1 MLLWICEKHKDGWHG
16 AEAPGVWFVV
26 AFLNHWGYYSVNKRN
41 SQPLLLS
48 LLTFVSVYKNNRGDL
63 VFYYNFVNLCNKI
76 GKSPSAV
83 AEEIGFK
90 RSVVTRWSKGSL
102 PRQATLQKIADYFG
116 VSLAELTAEQKENP
130 TASGE
135 VDFSDMELLAK
146 FKAADE
152 TTQELIRRA
161 LGLK

>member
-1 MLLWICEKHKDGWHG
+1 M
-16 AEAPGVWFVV
+16 
-26 AFLNHWGYYSVNKRN
+26 
-41 SQPLLLS
+41 
-48 LLTFVSVYKNNRGDL
+48 
-63 VFYYNFVNLCNKI
+63 FYYNFVNLCNKI